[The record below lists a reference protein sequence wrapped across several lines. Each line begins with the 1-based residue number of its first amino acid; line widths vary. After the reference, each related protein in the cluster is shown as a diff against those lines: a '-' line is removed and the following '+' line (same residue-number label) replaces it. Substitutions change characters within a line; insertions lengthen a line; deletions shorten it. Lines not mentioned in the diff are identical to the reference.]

1 MATINVN
8 LEDFTGNS
16 TTISVSEGT
25 TFESVL
31 RTEEAQAFFEASDA
45 DPDDSITDYVSEI
58 NGVDVEDN
66 ESLLNML
73 LRSTATD
80 GDTIEFSFMVDED
93 DDDEDEGEEGEG
105 SQTNGGTATGAR
117 GVVIVEL
124 GGGLQTARIDITNG
138 ATTVREAVFNETVRR
153 RSGMNDEMLNA
164 CTIRVIGG
172 GSAGNYISGSEL
184 DNTRVTD
191 GQVIEVNQRRVAA
204 TKG

>member
-16 TTISVSEGT
+16 ITVTVNEGA
-25 TFESVL
+25 TFQSILEN
-31 RTEEAQAFFEASDA
+31 EDAQAFFEASDA

-93 DDDEDEGEEGEG
+93 DDDEDEDEGEG

-153 RSGMNDEMLNA
+153 RSGMNDEMLAA

>member
-16 TTISVSEGT
+16 ITITVQEGT
-25 TFESVL
+25 TFEAVL
-31 RTEEAQAFFEASDA
+31 EEEDAQAFFEASDA
-45 DPDDSITDYVSEI
+45 DPDDDIKDYISEI

-66 ESLLNML
+66 ETLRDML
-73 LRSTATD
+73 LRSTPTD
-80 GDTIEFSFMVDED
+80 GNTIEFSFMVDED
-93 DDDEDEGEEGEG
+93 EDEDEDGADEG